1 MLLLAKIAEAAGAVV
16 VAADLVLWAVSSV
29 SGLCHGLQMP

>member
-16 VAADLVLWAVSSV
+16 VADLVGWAVSSV